1 MLNIYKSNKIEVIT
15 ELLAKELIISPPFL
29 TEKLNVAV
37 PNYFLGKWLWDQ
49 ITISNQISAL
59 YEFKTISS
67 YTEALLTKIFP
78 AIDMGVWN
86 FDSIKWRIIDSF
98 EELNSY
104 EESFPL
110 SNWINKYLNNK
121 KIIDGDIH
129 NLTKKIANNFIEYLI
144 FRPEMIANWHRYKL
158 SSRNLFNNLNSN
170 EYWQPI
176 LYKLLEKKMPVKPPC
191 LFMIDIINNIKKIH
205 NEENLIPRQI
215 YIISDNNLSRLHVS
229 FYSKLAEFTKVN
241 LYLLSAGDNLWNRIN
256 SIEGEVDFSSIE
268 SKLNLNSSNIE
279 KIFGKFG
286 ANYQKLIEETSNIE
300 NIKIINNSIYID
312 PTFSFKSKKDIPLI
326 NQIQKRLIDNS
337 QDDFK
342 INEKDESIIFREHFN
357 QLSQLDYVRNKV
369 IEILE
374 TCDDVKFSD
383 IAIVSPQ
390 TSLIKPYLRYIFNNE
405 LINGQKLPYLFL
417 EENYKDSLNV
427 YNFLLDIIELANEK
441 ITLEKI
447 EYFLSKKVNQNIFD
461 FDIAEKNEIILILN
475 EVGFHWGLDTNER
488 LGEEKNTLEWCI
500 NRITLGLVYDEEFSL
515 NNSNLKSFTPKN
527 SSLDL
532 NKWVKILVQIK
543 QYINLLRGSYNY
555 SDWVKKIKFILNKIR
570 NLNENF
576 NENFNLDI
584 CEINRILDNYVISSI
599 SDQVIV
605 LNVFRE
611 ILITCI
617 NKLNYRN
624 QSYINKILV
633 SDIEKVRLIP
643 RKIIFLINMNS
654 IYYPRLSSNEN
665 INLLTKKYLLGDP
678 SSFDREKYFFLELL
692 ISCRKQLIVSW
703 VNNDKDNKIL
713 DISFPIKELINYL
726 ESFLTVKQ
734 RKSIIKYFDYEKEE
748 VVNPHNS
755 NFLKS
760 QYSLLNKID
769 WEEEF
774 YDSKDFKLSE
784 LIYWFKTPQLY
795 WLNKKNISPKGIFN
809 HHPDEEYVSNL
820 QKFQLVTKVIQKLEI
835 DNYDIIDELKN
846 LNINEQFLENG
857 IIAPRNSIFTKEK
870 EIQNLLGSLAENLSK
885 DKNIDRV
892 YVKSNSNKEEY
903 FISDNVVIEL
913 IHSKLSLKSLSEAW
927 IKLLFISSLEK
938 KITKT
943 KVIFRKENQYKS
955 EILQTPGQLQSKK
968 ILEEYINIFKNYSDK
983 CLPLPPE
990 STYKYVEAKMQLK
1003 NAKKAFSDKWIGNK
1017 TFTKGERDNNVIQM
1031 CFGNKKEGD
1040 FFFGNDKFDDLSF
1053 RLYAPLFE
1061 ALKNK

>member
-29 TEKLNVAV
+29 TEKLDVAV

-86 FDSIKWRIIDSF
+86 FDSIKWGIIDSF

-104 EESFPL
+104 KESLPL

-144 FRPEMIANWHRYKL
+144 FRPEMIANWHRYEL

-176 LYKLLEKKMPVKPPC
+176 LYKLLEKKMTEKPSC
-191 LFMIDIINNIKKIH
+191 LFMMDIINNIKKIH
-205 NEENLIPRQI
+205 NEENLIPKQI
-215 YIISDNNLSRLHVS
+215 YIISDNNLSRLHVR

-256 SIEGEVDFSSIE
+256 SFEGEVDFSSIE
-268 SKLNLNSSNIE
+268 SKFNLNNSNIE
-279 KIFGKFG
+279 NIFGKFG
-286 ANYQKLIEETSNIE
+286 ANYQKLIEESSNIE
-300 NIKIINNSIYID
+300 NIKINNNSIYID
-312 PTFSFKSKKDIPLI
+312 PTFSFTSEKDIPLI

-337 QDDFK
+337 QNDFM

-357 QLSQLDYVRNKV
+357 QLSQLEYVRNKV

-374 TCDDVKFSD
+374 TCDDIKYSD

-417 EENYKDSLNV
+417 EENYEDSSNV
-427 YNFLLDIIELANEK
+427 YNFLLDIIELANKK

-461 FDIAEKNEIILILN
+461 FDVAEKNEIILILN

-500 NRITLGLVYDEEFSL
+500 NRITLGLVYDKEFSL

-532 NKWVKILVQIK
+532 NKWVKILVQLK
-543 QYINLLRGSYNY
+543 QYINLLRGSFNY
-555 SDWVKKIKFILNKIR
+555 SDWVKKIKFILKKIR
-570 NLNENF
+570 NF

-584 CEINRILDNYVISSI
+584 YEINRILDNYLISST

-654 IYYPRLSSNEN
+654 LYYPRLSSNEN
-665 INLLTKKYLLGDP
+665 INLLTRKYLLGDP

-703 VNNDKDNKIL
+703 VNNDKDNQIL

-748 VVNPHNS
+748 VVNPNNS

-769 WEEEF
+769 WEEKF

-784 LIYWFKTPQLY
+784 LIYWFKAPQLY

-820 QKFQLVTKVIQKLEI
+820 QKFKLVTKVIQKLEI
-835 DNYDIIDELKN
+835 DNYDIIDQLKN

-870 EIQNLLGSLAENLSK
+870 EIQNLLGSLVENLSN
-885 DKNIDRV
+885 DKNIKRV

-938 KITKT
+938 RITKT

-990 STYKYVEAKMQLK
+990 STYKYVEAKKLLK
-1003 NAKKAFSDKWIGNK
+1003 NEKKAFSDKWIGNK
-1017 TFTKGERDNNVIQM
+1017 TFTKGERDYSVIQM
-1031 CFGNKKEGD
+1031 CFGNKKEAD

-1053 RLYAPLFE
+1053 RLYGPLFE

>member
-1 MLNIYKSNKIEVIT
+1 LLNIYKSNKIEVIT
-15 ELLAKELIISPPFL
+15 ELLAKELIINPPCI
-29 TEKLNVAV
+29 TEKLDVAV

-86 FDSIKWRIIDSF
+86 FDSIKWGIIDSF

-104 EESFPL
+104 KESLPL

-144 FRPEMIANWHRYKL
+144 FRPEMIANWHRYEL

-176 LYKLLEKKMPVKPPC
+176 LYKLLEKKMTEKPSC
-191 LFMIDIINNIKKIH
+191 LFMIDIINNIKKLQ
-205 NEENLIPRQI
+205 NEKDLIPRQI

-256 SIEGEVDFSSIE
+256 SLEGEVDFSSIE
-268 SKLNLNSSNIE
+268 SKFNLNSSNIE

-300 NIKIINNSIYID
+300 NIKINNNSIYID
-312 PTFSFKSKKDIPLI
+312 PTFSFTSEKDIPLI

-337 QDDFK
+337 QDDFM

-357 QLSQLDYVRNKV
+357 QLSQLEYVRNKV

-374 TCDDVKFSD
+374 ACDDVKYSD

-390 TSLIKPYLRYIFNNE
+390 TSLIKPYLKYIFNNE
-405 LINGQKLPYLFL
+405 LINGQKLPHLFL
-417 EENYKDSLNV
+417 EDNYEDSSNV

-461 FDIAEKNEIILILN
+461 FDIDEKNEIILILN

-532 NKWVKILVQIK
+532 NKWVKILVQLK
-543 QYINLLRGSYNY
+543 QYINLLRGSFNY

-570 NLNENF
+570 NF

-584 CEINRILDNYVISSI
+584 YEINRILDNYLISST

-713 DISFPIKELINYL
+713 DISLPIKELINYL
-726 ESFLTVKQ
+726 ESFLSVKQ

-748 VVNPHNS
+748 VDNPNNS
-755 NFLKS
+755 NFSKS

-769 WEEEF
+769 WEEKSF
-774 YDSKDFKLSE
+774 DNKDFKLSE
-784 LIYWFKTPQLY
+784 LIYWFKAPQLY

-820 QKFQLVTKVIQKLEI
+820 QKFKLVTKVIQKLEI

-870 EIQNLLGSLAENLSK
+870 EIQNLLGSLVENLSN
-885 DKNIDRV
+885 DKNIKRV

-990 STYKYVEAKMQLK
+990 STYKYVEAKKLSK
-1003 NAKKAFSDKWIGNK
+1003 NEKKAFSDKWIGNK
-1017 TFTKGERDNNVIQM
+1017 TFTKGERDNSVIQM

-1053 RLYAPLFE
+1053 RLYGPLFE

>member
-29 TEKLNVAV
+29 TEKLDVAV

-86 FDSIKWRIIDSF
+86 FDSIKWGIIDSF

-104 EESFPL
+104 KESLPL

-129 NLTKKIANNFIEYLI
+129 NLSKKIANNFIEYLI
-144 FRPEMIANWHRYKL
+144 FRPEMIANWHRYEL

-176 LYKLLEKKMPVKPPC
+176 LYKLLEKKMTEKPSC
-191 LFMIDIINNIKKIH
+191 LFMMDIINNIKKIH
-205 NEENLIPRQI
+205 NEENLIPKQI
-215 YIISDNNLSRLHVS
+215 YIISDNNLSRLHVR

-256 SIEGEVDFSSIE
+256 SFEGEVDFSSIE
-268 SKLNLNSSNIE
+268 SKFNLNNSNIE
-279 KIFGKFG
+279 NIFGKFG
-286 ANYQKLIEETSNIE
+286 ANYQKLIEESSNIE
-300 NIKIINNSIYID
+300 NIKINNNSIYID
-312 PTFSFKSKKDIPLI
+312 PTFSFTSEKDIPLI

-337 QDDFK
+337 QDDFM

-357 QLSQLDYVRNKV
+357 QLSQLEYVRNKV

-374 TCDDVKFSD
+374 TCDDIKYSD

-417 EENYKDSLNV
+417 EENYEDSSNV
-427 YNFLLDIIELANEK
+427 YNFLLDIIELANKK

-461 FDIAEKNEIILILN
+461 FDVAEKNEIILILN

-532 NKWVKILVQIK
+532 NKWVRILVQLK
-543 QYINLLRGSYNY
+543 QYINLLRGSFNY

-570 NLNENF
+570 KF

-584 CEINRILDNYVISSI
+584 YEINRILDNYLISST

-654 IYYPRLSSNEN
+654 LYYPRLSSNEN
-665 INLLTKKYLLGDP
+665 INLLTRKYLLGDP

-703 VNNDKDNKIL
+703 VNNDKDNQIL

-748 VVNPHNS
+748 VVNPNNS

-769 WEEEF
+769 WEEKF

-784 LIYWFKTPQLY
+784 LIYWFKAPQLY

-820 QKFQLVTKVIQKLEI
+820 QKFKLVTKVIQKLEI
-835 DNYDIIDELKN
+835 DNYDIIDQLKN
-846 LNINEQFLENG
+846 LDINEQFLENG

-870 EIQNLLGSLAENLSK
+870 EIQNLLGSLVENLSN
-885 DKNIDRV
+885 DKNIKRV

-938 KITKT
+938 RITKT

-990 STYKYVEAKMQLK
+990 STYKYVEAKKLLK
-1003 NAKKAFSDKWIGNK
+1003 NEKKAFSDKWIGNK
-1017 TFTKGERDNNVIQM
+1017 TFTKGERDYSVIQM
-1031 CFGNKKEGD
+1031 CFGNKKEAD

-1053 RLYAPLFE
+1053 RLYGPLFE

>member
-15 ELLAKELIISPPFL
+15 ELLAKELIISPPFI
-29 TEKLNVAV
+29 TEKLDVAV

-86 FDSIKWRIIDSF
+86 FDSIKWGIIDSF

-104 EESFPL
+104 KESLPL

-144 FRPEMIANWHRYKL
+144 FRPEMIANWHRYEL

-176 LYKLLEKKMPVKPPC
+176 LYKLLEKKMTEKPSC
-191 LFMIDIINNIKKIH
+191 LFMMDIINNIKKIH

-256 SIEGEVDFSSIE
+256 SFEGEVDFSSIE
-268 SKLNLNSSNIE
+268 SKFNLNNSNIE
-279 KIFGKFG
+279 NIFGKFG
-286 ANYQKLIEETSNIE
+286 ANYQKLIEESSNIE
-300 NIKIINNSIYID
+300 NIKINNNSIYID
-312 PTFSFKSKKDIPLI
+312 PTFSFTSEKDIPLI

-337 QDDFK
+337 QNDFM

-357 QLSQLDYVRNKV
+357 QLSQLEYVRNKV

-374 TCDDVKFSD
+374 TCDDIKYSD

-417 EENYKDSLNV
+417 EENYEDSSNV
-427 YNFLLDIIELANEK
+427 YNFLLDIIELANKK

-461 FDIAEKNEIILILN
+461 FDVAEKNEIILILN

-500 NRITLGLVYDEEFSL
+500 NRITLGLVYDKEFSL

-532 NKWVKILVQIK
+532 NKWVRILVQLK
-543 QYINLLRGSYNY
+543 QYINLLRGSFNY

-570 NLNENF
+570 NF

-584 CEINRILDNYVISSI
+584 YEINRILDNYLISST

-654 IYYPRLSSNEN
+654 LYYPRLSSNEN
-665 INLLTKKYLLGDP
+665 INLLTRKYLLGDP

-703 VNNDKDNKIL
+703 VNNDKDNQIL

-748 VVNPHNS
+748 VVNPNNS

-769 WEEEF
+769 WEEKF

-784 LIYWFKTPQLY
+784 LIYWFKAPQLY

-820 QKFQLVTKVIQKLEI
+820 QKFKLVTKVIQKLEI
-835 DNYDIIDELKN
+835 DNYDIIDQLKN
-846 LNINEQFLENG
+846 LDINEQFLENG

-870 EIQNLLGSLAENLSK
+870 EIQNLLGSLVENLSN
-885 DKNIDRV
+885 DKNIKRV

-938 KITKT
+938 RITKT

-990 STYKYVEAKMQLK
+990 STYKYVEAKKLLK
-1003 NAKKAFSDKWIGNK
+1003 NEKKAFSDKWIGNK
-1017 TFTKGERDNNVIQM
+1017 TFTKGERDNSVIQM

-1053 RLYAPLFE
+1053 RLYGPLFE

>member
-29 TEKLNVAV
+29 TEKLDVAV

-86 FDSIKWRIIDSF
+86 FDSIKWGIIDSF

-104 EESFPL
+104 KESLPL

-144 FRPEMIANWHRYKL
+144 FRPEMIANWHRYEL

-176 LYKLLEKKMPVKPPC
+176 LYKLLEKKMTEKPSC
-191 LFMIDIINNIKKIH
+191 LFMMDIINNIKKIH
-205 NEENLIPRQI
+205 NEENLIPKQI
-215 YIISDNNLSRLHVS
+215 YIISDNNLSRLHVR

-256 SIEGEVDFSSIE
+256 SFEGEVDFSSIE
-268 SKLNLNSSNIE
+268 SKFNLNNSNIE
-279 KIFGKFG
+279 NIFGKFG
-286 ANYQKLIEETSNIE
+286 ANYQKLIEESSNIE
-300 NIKIINNSIYID
+300 NIKINNNSIYID
-312 PTFSFKSKKDIPLI
+312 PTFSFTSEKDIPLI

-337 QDDFK
+337 QNDFM

-357 QLSQLDYVRNKV
+357 QLSQLEYVRNKV

-374 TCDDVKFSD
+374 TCDDIKYSD

-417 EENYKDSLNV
+417 EENYEDSSNV
-427 YNFLLDIIELANEK
+427 YNFLLDIIELANKK

-461 FDIAEKNEIILILN
+461 FDVAEKNEIILILN

-532 NKWVKILVQIK
+532 NKWVKILVQLK
-543 QYINLLRGSYNY
+543 QYINLLRGSFNY

-570 NLNENF
+570 KF

-584 CEINRILDNYVISSI
+584 YEINRILDNYLISST

-703 VNNDKDNKIL
+703 VNNDKDNQIL

-748 VVNPHNS
+748 VVNPNNS

-769 WEEEF
+769 WEEKF

-784 LIYWFKTPQLY
+784 LIYWFKAPQLY

-820 QKFQLVTKVIQKLEI
+820 QKFKLVTKVIQKLEI
-835 DNYDIIDELKN
+835 DNYDIIDQLKN
-846 LNINEQFLENG
+846 LDINEQFLENG

-870 EIQNLLGSLAENLSK
+870 EIQNLLGSLVENLSN
-885 DKNIDRV
+885 DKNIKRV

-938 KITKT
+938 RITKT

-990 STYKYVEAKMQLK
+990 STYKYVEAKKLLK
-1003 NAKKAFSDKWIGNK
+1003 NEKKAFSDKWIGNK
-1017 TFTKGERDNNVIQM
+1017 TFTKGERDNSVIQM

-1053 RLYAPLFE
+1053 RLYGPLFE

>member
-29 TEKLNVAV
+29 TEKLDVAV

-86 FDSIKWRIIDSF
+86 FDSIKWGIIDSF

-104 EESFPL
+104 KESLPL

-144 FRPEMIANWHRYKL
+144 FRPEMIANWHRYEL

-176 LYKLLEKKMPVKPPC
+176 LYKLLEKKMTEKPSC
-191 LFMIDIINNIKKIH
+191 LFMMDIINNIKKIH
-205 NEENLIPRQI
+205 NEENLIPKQI
-215 YIISDNNLSRLHVS
+215 YIISDNNLSRLHVR

-256 SIEGEVDFSSIE
+256 SFEGEVDFSSIE
-268 SKLNLNSSNIE
+268 SKFNLNNSNIE
-279 KIFGKFG
+279 NIFGKFG
-286 ANYQKLIEETSNIE
+286 ANYQKLIEESSNIE
-300 NIKIINNSIYID
+300 NIKINNNSIYID
-312 PTFSFKSKKDIPLI
+312 PTFSFTSEKDIPLI

-337 QDDFK
+337 QNDFM

-357 QLSQLDYVRNKV
+357 QLSQLEYVRNKV

-374 TCDDVKFSD
+374 TCDDIKYSD

-417 EENYKDSLNV
+417 EENYEDSSNV
-427 YNFLLDIIELANEK
+427 YNFLLDIIELANKK

-461 FDIAEKNEIILILN
+461 FDVAEKNEIILILN

-532 NKWVKILVQIK
+532 NKWVRILVQLK
-543 QYINLLRGSYNY
+543 QYINLLRGSFNY

-570 NLNENF
+570 NF

-584 CEINRILDNYVISSI
+584 YEINRILDNYLISST

-654 IYYPRLSSNEN
+654 LYYPRLSSNEN
-665 INLLTKKYLLGDP
+665 INLLTRKYLLGDP

-703 VNNDKDNKIL
+703 VNNDKDNQIL

-748 VVNPHNS
+748 VVNPNNS

-769 WEEEF
+769 WEEKF

-784 LIYWFKTPQLY
+784 LIYWFKAPQLY

-820 QKFQLVTKVIQKLEI
+820 QKFKLVTKVIQKLEI
-835 DNYDIIDELKN
+835 DNYDIIDQLKN
-846 LNINEQFLENG
+846 LDINEQFLENG

-870 EIQNLLGSLAENLSK
+870 EIQNLLGSLVENLSN
-885 DKNIDRV
+885 DKNIKRV

-938 KITKT
+938 RITKT

-990 STYKYVEAKMQLK
+990 STYKYVEAKKLLK
-1003 NAKKAFSDKWIGNK
+1003 NEKKAFSDKWIGNK
-1017 TFTKGERDNNVIQM
+1017 TFTKGERDYSVIQM
-1031 CFGNKKEGD
+1031 CFGNKKEAD

-1053 RLYAPLFE
+1053 RLYGPLFE

>member
-29 TEKLNVAV
+29 TEKLDVAV

-86 FDSIKWRIIDSF
+86 FDSIKWGIIDSF

-104 EESFPL
+104 KESLPL

-144 FRPEMIANWHRYKL
+144 FRPEMIANWHRYEL

-176 LYKLLEKKMPVKPPC
+176 LYKLLEKKMTEKPSC
-191 LFMIDIINNIKKIH
+191 LFMMDIINNIKKIH
-205 NEENLIPRQI
+205 NEENLIPKQI
-215 YIISDNNLSRLHVS
+215 YIISDNNLSRLHVR

-256 SIEGEVDFSSIE
+256 SFEGEVDFSSIE
-268 SKLNLNSSNIE
+268 SKFNLNNSNIE
-279 KIFGKFG
+279 NIFGKFG
-286 ANYQKLIEETSNIE
+286 ANYQKLIEESSNIE
-300 NIKIINNSIYID
+300 NIKINNNSIYID
-312 PTFSFKSKKDIPLI
+312 PTFSFTSEKDIPLI

-337 QDDFK
+337 QNDFM

-357 QLSQLDYVRNKV
+357 QLSQLEYVRNKV

-374 TCDDVKFSD
+374 TCDDIKYSD

-417 EENYKDSLNV
+417 EENYEDSSNV
-427 YNFLLDIIELANEK
+427 YNFLLDIIELANKK

-461 FDIAEKNEIILILN
+461 FDVAEKNEIILILN

-532 NKWVKILVQIK
+532 NKWVRILVQLK
-543 QYINLLRGSYNY
+543 QYINLLRGSFNY

-570 NLNENF
+570 KF

-584 CEINRILDNYVISSI
+584 YEINRILDNYLISST

-654 IYYPRLSSNEN
+654 LYYPRLSSNEN
-665 INLLTKKYLLGDP
+665 INLLTRKYLLGDP

-703 VNNDKDNKIL
+703 VNNDKDNQIL

-748 VVNPHNS
+748 VVNPNNS

-769 WEEEF
+769 WEEKF

-784 LIYWFKTPQLY
+784 LIYWFKAPQLY

-820 QKFQLVTKVIQKLEI
+820 QKFKLVTKVIQKLEI
-835 DNYDIIDELKN
+835 DNYDIIDQLKN
-846 LNINEQFLENG
+846 LDINEQFLENG

-870 EIQNLLGSLAENLSK
+870 EIQNLLGSLVENLSN
-885 DKNIDRV
+885 DKNIKRV

-938 KITKT
+938 RITKT

-990 STYKYVEAKMQLK
+990 STYKYVEAKKLLK
-1003 NAKKAFSDKWIGNK
+1003 NEKKAFSDKWIGNK
-1017 TFTKGERDNNVIQM
+1017 TFTKGERDNSVIQM

-1053 RLYAPLFE
+1053 RLYGPLFE

>member
-15 ELLAKELIISPPFL
+15 ELLAKELIISPPFI
-29 TEKLNVAV
+29 TEKLDVAV

-86 FDSIKWRIIDSF
+86 FDSIKWGIIDSF

-104 EESFPL
+104 KESLPL

-121 KIIDGDIH
+121 KLIDGDIH

-144 FRPEMIANWHRYKL
+144 FRPEMIANWHRYEL

-176 LYKLLEKKMPVKPPC
+176 LYKLLEKKMTEKPSC

-256 SIEGEVDFSSIE
+256 SLEGEVDFSSIE
-268 SKLNLNSSNIE
+268 SKFNLNSSNIE

-300 NIKIINNSIYID
+300 NIKINNNSIYID
-312 PTFSFKSKKDIPLI
+312 PTFSFTSEKDIPLI

-337 QDDFK
+337 QNDFM

-357 QLSQLDYVRNKV
+357 QLSQLEYVRNKV

-374 TCDDVKFSD
+374 TCDDIKYSD

-417 EENYKDSLNV
+417 EENYEDSSNV

-500 NRITLGLVYDEEFSL
+500 NRITLGLVYDKEFSL

-532 NKWVKILVQIK
+532 NKWVRILVQLK
-543 QYINLLRGSYNY
+543 QYINLLRGSFNY

-570 NLNENF
+570 KF

-584 CEINRILDNYVISSI
+584 YEINRILDNYLISST

-654 IYYPRLSSNEN
+654 LYYPRLSSNEN
-665 INLLTKKYLLGDP
+665 INLLTRKYLLGDP

-703 VNNDKDNKIL
+703 VNNDKDNQIL

-748 VVNPHNS
+748 VVNPNNS

-769 WEEEF
+769 WEEKF

-784 LIYWFKTPQLY
+784 LIYWFKAPQLY

-820 QKFQLVTKVIQKLEI
+820 QKFKLVTKVIQKLEI

-870 EIQNLLGSLAENLSK
+870 EIQNLLGSLVENLSN
-885 DKNIDRV
+885 DKNIKRV

-938 KITKT
+938 RITKT

-1003 NAKKAFSDKWIGNK
+1003 NEKKAFSDKWIGNK
-1017 TFTKGERDNNVIQM
+1017 TFTKGERDNSVIQM

-1053 RLYAPLFE
+1053 RLYGPLFE

>member
-15 ELLAKELIISPPFL
+15 ELLAKELIISPPFI
-29 TEKLNVAV
+29 TEKLDVAV

-86 FDSIKWRIIDSF
+86 FDSIKWGIIDSF

-104 EESFPL
+104 KESLPL

-144 FRPEMIANWHRYKL
+144 FRPEMIANWHRYEL

-176 LYKLLEKKMPVKPPC
+176 LYKLLEKKMTEKPSC

-205 NEENLIPRQI
+205 NEENLIPKQI

-256 SIEGEVDFSSIE
+256 SFEGEVDFSSIE
-268 SKLNLNSSNIE
+268 SKFNLNNSNIE
-279 KIFGKFG
+279 NIFGKFG

-300 NIKIINNSIYID
+300 NIKINKNSIYID
-312 PTFSFKSKKDIPLI
+312 PTFSFTSEKDIPLI

-337 QDDFK
+337 QDDFM

-357 QLSQLDYVRNKV
+357 QLSQLEYVRNKV

-374 TCDDVKFSD
+374 TCDDIKYSD

-417 EENYKDSLNV
+417 EENYEDSSNV

-461 FDIAEKNEIILILN
+461 FDVAEKNEIILILN

-532 NKWVKILVQIK
+532 NKWVKILVQLK
-543 QYINLLRGSYNY
+543 QYINLLRGSFNY

-570 NLNENF
+570 KF

-584 CEINRILDNYVISSI
+584 YEINRILDNYLISST

-703 VNNDKDNKIL
+703 VNNDKDNQIL

-748 VVNPHNS
+748 VVNPNNS

-769 WEEEF
+769 WEEKI

-784 LIYWFKTPQLY
+784 LIYWFKAPQLY

-820 QKFQLVTKVIQKLEI
+820 QKFKLVTKVIQKLEI

-870 EIQNLLGSLAENLSK
+870 EIQNLLGSLVENLSN
-885 DKNIDRV
+885 DKNIKRV

-938 KITKT
+938 RITKT

-990 STYKYVEAKMQLK
+990 STYKYVEAKKQLK
-1003 NAKKAFSDKWIGNK
+1003 NEKKAFSDKWIGNK
-1017 TFTKGERDNNVIQM
+1017 TFTKGERDNSVIQM

-1053 RLYAPLFE
+1053 RLYGPLFE

>member
-15 ELLAKELIISPPFL
+15 ELLAKELIISPPFI
-29 TEKLNVAV
+29 TEKLDVAV

-86 FDSIKWRIIDSF
+86 FDSIKWGIIDSF

-104 EESFPL
+104 KESLPL

-144 FRPEMIANWHRYKL
+144 FRPEMIANWHRYEL

-176 LYKLLEKKMPVKPPC
+176 LYKLLEKKMTEKPSC

-256 SIEGEVDFSSIE
+256 SLEGEVDFSSIE
-268 SKLNLNSSNIE
+268 SKFNLNSSNIE

-300 NIKIINNSIYID
+300 NIKINNNSIYID
-312 PTFSFKSKKDIPLI
+312 PTFSFTSEKDIPLI

-337 QDDFK
+337 QDDFM

-357 QLSQLDYVRNKV
+357 QLSQLEYVRNKV

-374 TCDDVKFSD
+374 TCDDVKYSD

-417 EENYKDSLNV
+417 EENYEDSSNV

-461 FDIAEKNEIILILN
+461 FDIDEKNEIISILN

-532 NKWVKILVQIK
+532 NKWVKILVQLK
-543 QYINLLRGSYNY
+543 QYINLLRGSFNY
-555 SDWVKKIKFILNKIR
+555 SDWVKKIKFILKKIR
-570 NLNENF
+570 NF

-584 CEINRILDNYVISSI
+584 YEINRILDNYLISST

-726 ESFLTVKQ
+726 ESFLSVKQ

-748 VVNPHNS
+748 AVNLNNS

-769 WEEEF
+769 WEEKF

-784 LIYWFKTPQLY
+784 LIYWFKAPQLY

-820 QKFQLVTKVIQKLEI
+820 QKFKLVTKVIQKLEI

-870 EIQNLLGSLAENLSK
+870 EIQNLLGSLVENLSN
-885 DKNIDRV
+885 DKNIKRV

-1003 NAKKAFSDKWIGNK
+1003 NEKKAFSDKWIGNK
-1017 TFTKGERDNNVIQM
+1017 TFTKGERDNSVIQM

-1053 RLYAPLFE
+1053 RLYGPLFE

>member
-29 TEKLNVAV
+29 TEKLDVAV

-86 FDSIKWRIIDSF
+86 FDSIKWGIIDSF

-104 EESFPL
+104 KESLPL

-144 FRPEMIANWHRYKL
+144 FRPEMIANWHRYEL

-176 LYKLLEKKMPVKPPC
+176 LYKLLEKKMTEKPSC
-191 LFMIDIINNIKKIH
+191 LFMMDIINNIKKIH
-205 NEENLIPRQI
+205 NEENLIPKQI
-215 YIISDNNLSRLHVS
+215 YIISDNNLSRLHVR

-256 SIEGEVDFSSIE
+256 SFEGEVDFSSIE
-268 SKLNLNSSNIE
+268 SKFNLNNSNIE
-279 KIFGKFG
+279 NIFGKFG
-286 ANYQKLIEETSNIE
+286 ANYQKLIEESSNIE
-300 NIKIINNSIYID
+300 NIKINNNSIYID
-312 PTFSFKSKKDIPLI
+312 PTFSFTSEKDIPLI

-337 QDDFK
+337 QNDFM

-357 QLSQLDYVRNKV
+357 QLSQLEYVRNKV

-374 TCDDVKFSD
+374 TCDDIKYSD

-417 EENYKDSLNV
+417 EENYEDSSNV
-427 YNFLLDIIELANEK
+427 YNFLLDIIELANKK

-461 FDIAEKNEIILILN
+461 FDVAEKNEIILILN

-500 NRITLGLVYDEEFSL
+500 NRITLGLVYDKEFSL

-532 NKWVKILVQIK
+532 NKWVRILVQLK
-543 QYINLLRGSYNY
+543 QYINLLRGSFNY

-570 NLNENF
+570 KF

-584 CEINRILDNYVISSI
+584 YEINRILDNYLISST

-654 IYYPRLSSNEN
+654 LYYPRLSSNEN
-665 INLLTKKYLLGDP
+665 INLLTRKYLLGDP

-703 VNNDKDNKIL
+703 VNNDKDNQIL

-748 VVNPHNS
+748 VVNPNNS

-769 WEEEF
+769 WEEKF

-784 LIYWFKTPQLY
+784 LIYWFKAPQLY

-820 QKFQLVTKVIQKLEI
+820 QKFKLVTKVIQKLEI
-835 DNYDIIDELKN
+835 DNYDIIDQLKN
-846 LNINEQFLENG
+846 LDINEQFLENG

-870 EIQNLLGSLAENLSK
+870 EIQNLLGSLVENLSN
-885 DKNIDRV
+885 DKNIKRV

-938 KITKT
+938 RITKT

-990 STYKYVEAKMQLK
+990 STYKYVEAKKLLK
-1003 NAKKAFSDKWIGNK
+1003 NEKKAFSDKWIGNK
-1017 TFTKGERDNNVIQM
+1017 TFTKGERDYSVIQM
-1031 CFGNKKEGD
+1031 CFGNKKEAD

-1053 RLYAPLFE
+1053 RLYGPLFE

>member
-29 TEKLNVAV
+29 TEKLDVAV

-86 FDSIKWRIIDSF
+86 FDSIKWGIIDSF

-104 EESFPL
+104 KESLPL

-144 FRPEMIANWHRYKL
+144 FRPEMIANWHRYEL

-176 LYKLLEKKMPVKPPC
+176 LYKLLEKKMTEKPSC

-256 SIEGEVDFSSIE
+256 SLEGEVDFSSIE
-268 SKLNLNSSNIE
+268 SKFNLNSSNIE

-300 NIKIINNSIYID
+300 NIKINNNSIYID
-312 PTFSFKSKKDIPLI
+312 PTFSFTSEKDIPLI

-337 QDDFK
+337 QDDFM

-357 QLSQLDYVRNKV
+357 QLSQLEYVRNKV

-374 TCDDVKFSD
+374 TCDDVKYSD

-417 EENYKDSLNV
+417 EENFEDSSNV

-532 NKWVKILVQIK
+532 NKWVKILVQLK
-543 QYINLLRGSYNY
+543 QYINLLRGSFNY

-570 NLNENF
+570 NF

-584 CEINRILDNYVISSI
+584 YEINRILDNYLISST

-654 IYYPRLSSNEN
+654 IYYPSLSSNEN

-713 DISFPIKELINYL
+713 DISFPIKALINYL
-726 ESFLTVKQ
+726 ESFLSVKQ

-748 VVNPHNS
+748 VVNPNNS

-760 QYSLLNKID
+760 QYSLLKKID
-769 WEEEF
+769 WEEKF

-784 LIYWFKTPQLY
+784 LIYWFKAPQLY

-809 HHPDEEYVSNL
+809 HHPDEEYVSNF

-885 DKNIDRV
+885 DKNIKRI

-938 KITKT
+938 KITMT
-943 KVIFRKENQYKS
+943 KVIFRKANQYKS

-1003 NAKKAFSDKWIGNK
+1003 NEKKAFSDKWIGNK
-1017 TFTKGERDNNVIQM
+1017 TFTKGERDNSVIQM

-1053 RLYAPLFE
+1053 RLYGPLFE